1 VIFESKPAIV
11 GHRGFGAGQ
20 QGTCRENS
28 VQSFLAA
35 AAAGLT
41 FVELDARRSSD
52 GELVIWHDPVTP
64 AGQYIGAQTAEQ
76 LAAAGIVRL
85 EEVLTALPSHVGVNI
100 DVKCALE
107 DATDPPARRTHAL
120 IAAALRA
127 FAGTRPF
134 FVSSFDPSLPAYLQS
149 RAAQTGEVPLGLITE
164 TNFPAEVAVSAAANL
179 GVNALCVH
187 TGTLNLQLAG
197 PRPGAPDAAQI
208 IAAAHLAGLEVMAW
222 SPTPAEAVTLAAA
235 GIDAVCVNDIPGA
248 QAALAGADAHR
259 AQAGRP
265 GSGLS

>member
-1 VIFESKPAIV
+1 VIFESKPVIV

-20 QGTCRENS
+20 PGGYRENS
-28 VQSFLAA
+28 VESFLAA
-35 AAAGLT
+35 ATAGLT

-64 AGQYIGAQTAEQ
+64 AGQYIGAQTAGQ

-85 EEVLTALPSHVGVNI
+85 EQVLTALPPQVGVNI

-120 IAAALRA
+120 IAATLHA

-134 FVSSFDPSLPAYLQS
+134 LVSSFDPSLPVYLQS
-149 RAAQTGEVPLGLITE
+149 RPAQTGGVPLGLITE

-179 GVNALCVH
+179 GVQVLCAH
-187 TGTLNLQLAG
+187 TGTLNLHLAG
-197 PRPGAPDAAQI
+197 PWPGAPGAAQI
-208 IAAAHLAGLEVMAW
+208 IAAAHRAGLEVMAW
-222 SPTPAEAVTLAAA
+222 PPTPDEAVTLAAA
-235 GIDAVCVNDIPGA
+235 GIDAVCVNDIPGS
-248 QAALAGADAHR
+248 QAALPADHA
-259 AQAGRP
+259 
-265 GSGLS
+265 